1 MKYLQILNA
10 AVLITGA
17 AMAINLAVVCL
28 LYGVHV
34 ETTPRLGAD
43 LPRLYLLTALFTAL
57 ALAGAG
63 AFFAQRRQWFGR
75 WVLQAAPLVP
85 VFGLVA
91 FLVGLR
97 R

>member
-34 ETTPRLGAD
+34 DSEPRLAAD
-43 LPRLYLLTALFTAL
+43 LPRLYAITALFAGL
-57 ALAGAG
+57 GLAGAG
-63 AFFAQRRQWFGR
+63 AFFGQRRQWTAR
-75 WVLQAAPLVP
+75 WLLQAVPLLP
-85 VFGLVA
+85 ALGLVA
-91 FLVGLR
+91 FLAGLR
-97 R
+97 S